1 MVKTEV
7 ADDEESEEAGT
18 EDGDAMEVL
27 PCHSGCH
34 ALQHARAHPRPGPQG
49 VGHQDRAEAE
59 AGLPMMRVATILRG
73 AAPGAGAGLGAG
85 LHLLAATC
93 STEALG
99 EGATRVSNLAGTQKF
114 SLFSG
119 WHAKICYANAMEA
132 VNIYF

>member
-1 MVKTEV
+1 MMRRRKRLE
-7 ADDEESEEAGT
+7 T

-73 AAPGAGAGLGAG
+73 AAPGAGLGAG
-85 LHLLAATC
+85 LHLLA
-93 STEALG
+93 EALG
-99 EGATRVSNLAGTQKF
+99 EGATRVSKLQKRKIIPYFPHFFPANLIDYWPIFFLLIIFKTQPQT
-114 SLFSG
+114 
-119 WHAKICYANAMEA
+119 
-132 VNIYF
+132 